1 MGQRLWYNL
10 FMSQLIGHQ
19 GVLDLLVQMHSRG
32 RLSHALLLVG
42 PKSVGKRTLAELL
55 LSIIYDLPSTSSD
68 FFLIERQLNDK
79 DELKKNISIDQ
90 IRELRHKLQMST
102 MGGGWK
108 AAIVD
113 EAETLSI
120 EAANALLK
128 TLEEPT
134 PKTQLVLLTTHLS
147 GVPATIA
154 SRCQMVE
161 LPLVSHSVMAK
172 NFGEVLAMRAA
183 GRPGLAIRL
192 KTDEEAATRYEQQ
205 AGAWQRLQRVGLAEK
220 MGLVQKSLKQWD
232 ARELVDVW
240 EREAHREFLQKPS
253 SALAQ
258 TLRRMAEGRQ
268 AILGNVNV
276 CLAIE
281 HVFIIN

>member
-1 MGQRLWYNL
+1 
-10 FMSQLIGHQ
+10 MSLLIGHQ
-19 GVLDLLVQMHSRG
+19 GILDLLIHMHSRE

-42 PKSVGKRTLAELL
+42 PKSVGKRTLAEGLL
-55 LSIIYDLPSTSSD
+55 NEIGGWGLEAGIHPDLTIIQ
-68 FFLIERQLNDK
+68 RQLNDK

-113 EAETLSI
+113 EAETLSL

-281 HVFIIN
+281 HVFIVN